1 MAAAFFLVLVLAWVV
16 VCLPAFNRK
25 VREQSPLMSTRLFKR
40 GLELIGSEGHGRFV
54 REFGRPPVNR
64 SPFAPPESASTGAG
78 ASKGL
83 AVRRIPTLL
92 LCTLVA
98 GVVATGVMALAKGGS
113 MWEVHLATLGA
124 LAIFVSLLME
134 EKHRKLE
141 RKRKVRTLRAHP
153 AYRARRLGAAE
164 AEQAAGLQLVAGAE

>member
-1 MAAAFFLVLVLAWVV
+1 MLVLVWVV

-25 VREQSPLMSTRLFKR
+25 VREQSPIASTRLFKR

-54 REFGRPPVNR
+54 REFGRPPQNR
-64 SPFAPPESASTGAG
+64 SPFAPAESVDVSAG
-78 ASKGL
+78 SSKGF

-98 GVVATGVMALAKGGS
+98 GALATGVVALVKGGS

-124 LAIFVSLLME
+124 LAIFISLLME

-141 RKRKVRTLRAHP
+141 RKRKVRTLKAHP
-153 AYRARRLGAAE
+153 AYRARHLRPTE
-164 AEQAAGLQLVAGAE
+164 AEQAGGLQLVAGAE